1 MPVLAIGIRGMPIDH
16 SLLRRTAAVCIC
28 ATLCAPLSTPLGAQA
43 ATETAPSPPARVAG
57 SDSSRLTLAR
67 IFSSNELKATG
78 IPSLRWTRDGRA
90 YTALEQSAGAEG
102 GRDLVRYDAESG
114 MRTVVVSAER
124 LVPPGSSA
132 PIEIEDYQFSAD
144 GRRVLIFTNAQRV
157 WRQYTRGDYWAY
169 DIARGALRKLGGARV
184 PASTLMFAKF
194 SPDGARVAYVRAN
207 NLYVEN
213 LATGAITPLTR
224 DGSRTIING
233 TFDWVYEEELNLRD
247 GFRWSPDGTHIA
259 YWQLNDAGVRDYL
272 LLNTT
277 DSLYSFT
284 VPIQYPK
291 AGTTNSAARVGVV
304 SANGGGTRWLAV
316 PGDPREH
323 YIARLEWAASSNEV
337 VLQQL
342 DRRQHT
348 LLVMLAN
355 TRTGAVHTVLT
366 EKDSTW
372 VEVVDDVRWLDSGRR
387 FTWVSERDGWR
398 RLYSVTRDGASMRPI
413 THGAFDLQNP
423 DAAFGEPY
431 VVGVDSAAGWI
442 YFTASPDAP
451 TQLYLFRSRLDGS
464 GSAERVT
471 PARESGTNLYS
482 IAPGGR
488 LAIHTHST
496 FTTPPVY
503 ELVRLPSHAV
513 VRTLA
518 DNSELRSRLALLE
531 RGRTQFVRVPTRD
544 GVPLDAWV
552 MTPPGFDPHAKYP
565 VLFNVYGEPA
575 SQTVLDAWTGDYLW
589 HLMLTQHGYIV
600 ASIDNRGTPAPRG
613 RAWRRSVY
621 GAIGV
626 LASQDQADGAR
637 GLARQLPYM
646 DSTRMGVWGWSG
658 GGSMTLNLMFR
669 SPELYKVG
677 MSVAPVSDERLY
689 DTIYQERYMGLPSE
703 NADGYRRGSPIT
715 YAANLR
721 GELLI
726 VHGTGDD
733 NVHYQ
738 NTERLVNALV
748 AANRPF
754 TMMAYPNRSHCIC
767 EGEGTT
773 LHLYG
778 VLTRYLESHLFANA
792 GAQSRAGAQ

>member
-1 MPVLAIGIRGMPIDH
+1 MPTAH
-16 SLLRRTAAVCIC
+16 SLVRHARAVCIC
-28 ATLCAPLSTPLGAQA
+28 ALICAPLAPRLYAQT
-43 ATETAPSPPARVAG
+43 ATEVRPAPPARAATA
-57 SDSSRLTLAR
+57 DSSRLTLER
-67 IFSSNELKATG
+67 IFGSAKFRATG
-78 IPSLRWTRDGRA
+78 VPSLRWTKDGKG
-90 YTALEQSAGAEG
+90 YTALEPSAAAGG

-114 MRTVVVSAER
+114 ARTVVVPAER
-124 LVPPGSSA
+124 LVPRGGATPL
-132 PIEIEDYQFSAD
+132 EIEDYQFSPD
-144 GRRVLIFTNAQRV
+144 ERRVLIFTNAQRV
-157 WRQYTRGDYWAY
+157 WRQYTRGDYWAF
-169 DIARGALRKLGGARV
+169 DIAGGTLRKLGGPNA
-184 PASTLMFAKF
+184 PSSTLMFAKF

-207 NLYVEN
+207 NLYVED
-213 LATGAITPLTR
+213 LANGAITPLTS

-247 GFRWSPDGTHIA
+247 GFRWSPDGRHIA

-272 LLNTT
+272 MLNTT

-284 VPIQYPK
+284 IPVQYPK
-291 AGTTNSAARVGVV
+291 TGTTNSAARVGVV
-304 SANGGGTRWLAV
+304 SASGGATKWLAV

-323 YIARLEWAASSNEV
+323 YIARLEWAASSSEL

-342 DRRQHT
+342 DRRQHN
-348 LLVMLAN
+348 LLVMLADA
-355 TRTGAVHTVLT
+355 RSGAVHTVLA
-366 EKDSTW
+366 EKDTTW

-398 RLYSVTRDGASMRPI
+398 RLYSVTRDGATISPI

-464 GSAERVT
+464 GNAERVT
-471 PARESGTNLYS
+471 PAAETGTNLYS
-482 IAPGGR
+482 VAPGGR
-488 LAIHTHST
+488 LAIHIHST

-518 DNSELRSRLALLE
+518 DNAELRTRLAGLQ
-531 RGRTQFVRVPTRD
+531 RGQTQFLRVPTRD

-552 MTPPGFDPHAKYP
+552 MTPPGFDPHRKYP

-575 SQTVLDAWTGDYLW
+575 VQTVLDAWNGDYLW

-613 RAWRRSVY
+613 RAWRRSIY

-626 LASQDQADGAR
+626 LSSQDQADGAR
-637 GLARQLPYM
+637 GLAKQLPYM
-646 DSTRMGVWGWSG
+646 DSTRIGVWGWSG

-669 SPELYKVG
+669 SPELYKMG

-703 NADGYRRGSPIT
+703 NAEGYRRGSPIT
-715 YAANLR
+715 FAAKLR
-721 GELLI
+721 GDLLI

-778 VLTRYLESHLFANA
+778 VLTSYLESHLFAGTDVQA
-792 GAQSRAGAQ
+792 GTGTH